1 MQTSKVF
8 LLKGNKYDNNI
19 NFTVA
24 STLTKLIY
32 GPQISNEC
40 SSIPQHN
47 QKSFCSKVAV
57 LV

>member
-8 LLKGNKYDNNI
+8 LLKENKYDNNYL
-19 NFTVA
+19 A